1 VYNDENIICLFNG
14 QEVPMTA
21 APILTDRPAPSAEA
35 LVRQRETLYRDG
47 IVGLPGLFPTA
58 WADELH
64 EDFEVAFAA
73 ARQRRR
79 GTIGRGPS
87 RYYFAVHPEQV
98 RGFAELVGHP
108 AVARLCEE
116 MLGTDYE
123 VVELGFDVPLPGAKD
138 QPWHRDFPTP
148 EETART
154 GRLTSLAFNVTTV
167 DVTPDLA
174 PFEIAPG
181 TQFDDGTAF
190 DHEMFPRPETYG
202 RFETLGTKRYPRRGD
217 VSARTGLT
225 IHRGTAN
232 HSHSSRAV
240 LILGVVTGDTPV
252 EETAVHDITVTPD
265 YYDALPEVVRAHLRC
280 RLVPELQPIE
290 QKHDIEGLMM
300 GG

>member
-1 VYNDENIICLFNG
+1 
-14 QEVPMTA
+14 MTA
-21 APILTDRPAPSAEA
+21 APILTDRPAPTSEA
-35 LVRQRETLYRDG
+35 LAGQREALYSDG
-47 IVGLPGLFPTA
+47 IVGLPGLFPPA

-73 ARQRRR
+73 ARQRPK

-116 MLGTDYE
+116 VLGPDYE

-148 EETART
+148 AETARS
-154 GRLTSLAFNVTTV
+154 GRLTSLAFNITTV

-181 TQFDDGTAF
+181 TQFDDGSAF
-190 DHEMFPRPETYG
+190 DHEMFPRPEACG
-202 RFETLGTKRYPRRGD
+202 RFQALGSRRHPRRGD
-217 VSARTGLT
+217 ASARTGLT
-225 IHRGTAN
+225 IHRGTEN
-232 HSHSSRAV
+232 HSSRSRAV
-240 LILGVVTGDTPV
+240 LILGVVTGDTSPA
-252 EETAVHDITVTPD
+252 ETAVHDITVTHG
-265 YYDALPEVVRAHLRC
+265 YHDALPEVVRAHLRC
-280 RLVPELQPIE
+280 HVVDELVPIE
-290 QKHDIEGLMM
+290 QRHDIEGLMM